1 MLLELISEALSL
13 ARYVSAYS
21 MQSLFTY
28 GYKNYEK
35 NQDSVGKGQFPV
47 WLWKHEV
54 MQPNRANHST
64 HFLFPAVESGRRG
77 KAGTCGEG

>member
-1 MLLELISEALSL
+1 MLWELISEALSL

-35 NQDSVGKGQFPV
+35 NQDSVGKGQSISC
-47 WLWKHEV
+47 LALE
-54 MQPNRANHST
+54 T
-64 HFLFPAVESGRRG
+64 
-77 KAGTCGEG
+77 